1 MDLSSTGVIP
11 LGVRVEVSSKGS
23 SLWSGAQVFSK
34 RGHPSEVA
42 VEVSSQE
49 VILLKWGVGGSI
61 LEGGHLFGMGV
72 EVSTKRVIP
81 LR

>member
-1 MDLSSTGVIP
+1 MAAEVAPRPVIY
-11 LGVRVEVSSKGS
+11 LGVVVEVSSK
-23 SLWSGAQVFSK
+23 
-34 RGHPSEVA
+34 
-42 VEVSSQE
+42 E

-61 LEGGHLFGMGV
+61 LEGGHLFGMGM